1 MILPTILLLLGGIVL
16 YNYVPFDAFPR
27 TSRFLH
33 QMRGALREFH
43 SDFGRLPTTEEGIH
57 VLVYSDGNPKW
68 NGPYLK
74 MGIDEKDILNVR
86 YEYLSSEKKVRMG
99 FNVIDGLS
107 ASGDELIIE
116 IEEEDLTGSKD

>member
-1 MILPTILLLLGGIVL
+1 
-16 YNYVPFDAFPR
+16 
-27 TSRFLH
+27 
-33 QMRGALREFH
+33 
-43 SDFGRLPTTEEGIH
+43 
-57 VLVYSDGNPKW
+57 
-68 NGPYLK
+68 